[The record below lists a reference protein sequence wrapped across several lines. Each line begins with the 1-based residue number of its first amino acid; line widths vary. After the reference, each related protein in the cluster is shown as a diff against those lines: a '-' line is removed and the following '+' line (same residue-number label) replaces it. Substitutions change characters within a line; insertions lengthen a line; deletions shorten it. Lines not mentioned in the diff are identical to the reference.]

1 MFLWWCSINET
12 ILLGRFLSPFS
23 SKCGTSLLNF
33 RQEVVCNKTKTVYK
47 QSFKIKCLSGNGTY
61 PKLKVWIHLWAQ
73 FIPGKPKIFP
83 KTKIFPETT
92 SLWLSNNTSTRSQIN
107 HRILVKLIKKSIL
120 GAKMNFLRLK
130 KYACKQKSRGQMSG

>member
-61 PKLKVWIHLWAQ
+61 PKLKVWVHLWAQ

-107 HRILVKLIKKSIL
+107 HRILVKLIKKFIL

-130 KYACKQKSRGQMSG
+130 ICL